1 MVVQEFLVF
10 KDTFLAYLEVEK
22 NLSKNTLR
30 SYKSDLDVFIE
41 FWHTINTSDPQPLE
55 LRRAL
60 ERYFVAQFHKK
71 IDNHSIARKMS
82 CFTSFERFVRTQ
94 GVKITLKL
102 KRPRV
107 HKKLP
112 TYLSIEEIVYLLDT
126 VPNEKLPTKLPI
138 RDKTV
143 LELLYATG
151 IRCAELCAIR
161 LQDVNLEQKL
171 IRIKGKGRKER
182 FALFGKKAQEKLRA
196 YLAQERPRSLTE
208 QDPLFMTSRNEPF
221 HPRCVQRIMDM
232 FQQFLTNGKTLTP
245 HKVRHSF
252 ATHLLNQGADLRTVQ
267 ELLGHKTLATT
278 EKYTHVTSAQL
289 VSMCDDLHPLS
300 SPSPA

>member
-1 MVVQEFLVF
+1 MEF
-10 KDTFLAYLEVEK
+10 KDFLLHKKDFLSYLEVEK
-22 NLSKNTLR
+22 NLSDNTLR
-30 SYKSDLDVFIE
+30 SYKSDLQVFIQ
-41 FWHTINTSDPQPLE
+41 FWETINKSEHTALE

-60 ERYFVAQFHKK
+60 DRYFVALFHKK

-82 CFTSFERFVRTQ
+82 CLKSFERFLHTK
-94 GVKITLKL
+94 GIELKLKL

-107 HKKLP
+107 NKKLP
-112 TYLSIEEIVYLLDT
+112 TYLSIEEMVYLLDEA
-126 VPNEKLPTKLPI
+126 PRQGLPSKLPI
-138 RDKTV
+138 RDAAV
-143 LELLYATG
+143 LELLYASG
-151 IRCAELCAIR
+151 IRCAELCSIR
-161 LQDVNLEQKL
+161 LQDVDLEQKI

-182 FALFGKKAQEKLRA
+182 FALFGTKAQEKLRA
-196 YLAQERPRSLTE
+196 YLMHERLPARNLE
-208 QDPLFMTSRNEPF
+208 EPFFITSRNEPI

-232 FQQFLTNGKTLTP
+232 FQRFLKDGKTLTP

-289 VSMCDDLHPLS
+289 VTMCDELHPLS
-300 SPSPA
+300 AA

>member
-1 MVVQEFLVF
+1 MELENFLRHT
-10 KDTFLAYLEVEK
+10 KDFLSYLEVEK
-22 NLSKNTLR
+22 NVSNNTLR
-30 SYKSDLDVFIE
+30 SYKSDIE
-41 FWHTINTSDPQPLE
+41 VLVTFWQTINKNESIE

-60 ERYFVAQFHKK
+60 ERYFVALFHKK

-82 CFTSFERFVRTQ
+82 CFKSFERFLRTK
-94 GVKITLKL
+94 GIELKLKL

-112 TYLSIEEIVYLLDT
+112 TYLSVEEMTYLLDE
-126 VPNEKLPTKLPI
+126 VPRQGLPSKLPL
-138 RDKTV
+138 RDVAV
-143 LELLYATG
+143 LELLYASG
-151 IRCAELCAIR
+151 IRCAELCAIT
-161 LQDVNLEQKL
+161 LQDIDLEQKV

-182 FALFGKKAQEKLRA
+182 FALFGKKAQERIKN
-196 YLAQERPRSLTE
+196 YLTHERMPTKNLNA
-208 QDPLFMTSRNEPF
+208 PLFITSRNEPF

-232 FQQFLTNGKTLTP
+232 FQQFLKDGKILTP

-289 VSMCDDLHPLS
+289 VSMCDELHPLS
-300 SPSPA
+300 AT